1 MSDILQSLNP
11 VQREAAS
18 CTEGPLLILA
28 GAGSGKTRVL
38 THRIAYLIEEK
49 QVNPWNIMAIT
60 FTNKAAQEMRER
72 VDRLVEFGAESIWV
86 ATFHSSCVR
95 ILRRFIDRLGYEKN
109 FTIYDTDD
117 QKSVIRK
124 AVKELD
130 LDPKQY
136 REGPLLGMISS
147 AKNELIEPQDFE
159 DQAGGDFRLCQEAKI
174 YKAYQKTL
182 IDNNA
187 VDFDDLLLL
196 TVRLLRENKE
206 ILEMYQ
212 ERLRYI
218 MVDEYQDTNSVQFEL
233 IRLLSGKYRN
243 LCVVGDDD
251 QSIYKFRGADIT
263 NILSFEEAFP
273 GAKVVKL
280 EQNYRSTNR
289 ILEAANAVIANNAH
303 RKEKHLWSENG
314 EGKEVAFVQYETA
327 YGEAESVI
335 DEILTAV
342 RTGKHQYQDCAI
354 LYRTN
359 AQSRAFEEKCIAKS
373 VPYRL
378 VGGVNFYQRLEIKDI
393 LAYLKTID
401 SGRDDLSVTRIV
413 NVPKRGIGQV
423 TLNKLSAY
431 AADHGLRLFQAMEQV
446 KDIPG
451 MGKAADKIT
460 SFVNQIM
467 VFRAFAKELDA
478 DELINRILEETGYL
492 EELEKLEEE
501 KAATKQENIEELQ
514 NKAAD
519 YYANHDEATLTDFL
533 EEVALVADIDNM
545 DSEADSL
552 TLMTLHSAKGLEF
565 PVVYITGMEEGMFPS
580 YMSMN
585 SGDPGDIEE
594 ERRLCYVG
602 ITRAMQELTL
612 TAAKQRMV
620 HGNIQYNE
628 ISRFV
633 REIPAETLDW
643 REESFGGLFQKGPS
657 SFNKAPSSSTFG
669 KSFGSSSQSSFGAG
683 SSSFGSRKQGF
694 DDIFELKNPY
704 AEPLGGSSF
713 GRSFGNRG
721 ASAARNA
728 ASAPATYA
736 KAFSSPKPDSLEYG
750 EGDRV
755 SHIKFGKGTVLAIE
769 DMKKDYQVTVEFDT
783 AGVKKLFAGFAKLK
797 KI

>member
-1 MSDILQSLNP
+1 MRTVFLPFLWRKNVSDILQSLNP
-11 VQREAAS
+11 VQKEAAS

-49 QVNPWNIMAIT
+49 GVNPWNIMAIT
-60 FTNKAAQEMRER
+60 FTNKAAQEMRDR

-95 ILRRFIDRLGYEKN
+95 ILRRYIDRLGYDN
-109 FTIYDTDD
+109 HFTIYDTDD

-136 REGPLLGMISS
+136 REGPLLGVISA
-147 AKNELIEPQDFE
+147 AKNEMIEPQDFE
-159 DQAGGDFRLCQEAKI
+159 TQAGGDFRMCQEAKI

-196 TVRLLRENKE
+196 TVRLLRENRD
-206 ILEMYQ
+206 ILEAYQ

-233 IRLLSGKYRN
+233 IRLLSGKYHN

-263 NILSFEEAFP
+263 NILSFEETFP

-280 EQNYRSTNR
+280 EQNYRSTNN

-314 EGKEVAFVQYETA
+314 EGKEVSFIHYETA
-327 YGEAESVI
+327 YGEAEDVI
-335 DEILTAV
+335 DKIQTSV
-342 RTGKHQYQDCAI
+342 HMGKHQYQDCAI

-359 AQSRAFEEKCIAKS
+359 AQSRAFEEKCIKKS

-378 VGGVNFYQRLEIKDI
+378 VGGVNFYQRQEIKDI

-423 TLNKLSAY
+423 TLNKLAVY
-431 AADHGLRLFQAMEQV
+431 ASEHGMRLFQAMEQV
-446 KDIPG
+446 EQISG
-451 MGKAADKIT
+451 IGKAADKIKG
-460 SFVNQIM
+460 FVNQIM
-467 VFRAFAKELDA
+467 VFRALAKELDA
-478 DELINRILEETGYL
+478 AELIESILEQTGYL
-492 EELEKLEEE
+492 EELEKLEED
-501 KAATKQENIEELQ
+501 KAQAKQENLEEFQ

-519 YYANHDEATLTDFL
+519 YYANHDEAALTDFL

-565 PVVYITGMEEGMFPS
+565 PVVYMTGMEEGLFPS

-602 ITRAMQELTL
+602 ITRAMQQLTL

-620 HGNIQYNE
+620 HGNIQYSA

-633 REIPAETLDW
+633 KELPQEKLDW
-643 REESFGGLFQKGPS
+643 KEETFGGLFKKGPS
-657 SFNKAPSSSTFG
+657 MTANSLSDSLFG
-669 KSFGSSSQSSFGAG
+669 GSSSMSS
-683 SSSFGSRKQGF
+683 
-694 DDIFELKNPY
+694 
-704 AEPLGGSSF
+704 GSSF
-713 GRSFGNRG
+713 S
-721 ASAARNA
+721 ASQGSQTAKKTNYDNVFDLK
-728 ASAPATYA
+728 YA
-736 KAFSSPKPDSLEYG
+736 KAFSSPKPDSLDYK

-755 SHIKFGKGTVLAIE
+755 SHIKFGKGTVLAVE